1 MYLVVHMELGVEG
14 GPLGVDLVSAE
25 VGDVTPSDVSLR
37 SVTTKD
43 EITTEG
49 RWHGIQ
55 ELGDCGEW
63 YLREKRSKN

>member
-43 EITTEG
+43 EITTAG
-49 RWHGIQ
+49 GTVSR
-55 ELGDCGEW
+55 
-63 YLREKRSKN
+63 N